1 MSSYQIDTIL
11 HFIVT
16 KKYKQSNII
25 EKKELFLHFIKTK
38 FIPNTKQ
45 ILL

>member
-25 EKKELFLHFIKTK
+25 EKKRIIFALYQNQIYTK
-38 FIPNTKQ
+38 H
-45 ILL
+45 